1 MPYRQVKRSGTR
13 NVTKSRDIVKQDR
26 LGYTEIEIHRPK
38 IFFFEFQGMRP
49 NIPHWIFYGNKQV
62 TRYCNTSYS
71 LSDYT
76 DASRTSTIK
85 EPGDSYVTAT
95 GFPADLGGATN
106 GGGDNALTSSADGS
120 IKGFFYLQSNADL
133 NWPINTDGTNFSALD
148 VSVLNRNEALSY
160 AAAKFYSQGQ
170 YEDWYEYTT
179 TEEVQVSESYTYTE
193 SVYYNDDDG
202 GGSSND
208 NSSSWTALTVANRTV
223 WQPKA
228 STVATTVAAMPS
240 TTTSSSSMGWTNYSV
255 KDDTYGLGV
264 G

>member
-179 TEEVQVSESYTYTE
+179 TEEVQVNESYTYTE
-193 SVYYNDDDG
+193 SVYYDDDDG

-208 NSSSWTALTVANRTV
+208 NSSSWTSLTVNNRTV
-223 WQPKA
+223 WKPKA
-228 STVATTVAAMPS
+228 STVATTVAAMTKP
-240 TTTSSSSMGWTNYSV
+240 TVSV
-255 KDDTYGLGV
+255 YNADNLASVASGNGII
-264 G
+264 GGGF